1 MTANNGWPGKP
12 GVPLDTPEGNK
23 LKMDAGIPHLPTQ
36 LTYDCRAAIGGK
48 GPLAY
53 TWQDKPH
60 RLVYDLCR
68 EIERI
73 AAGATPDE
81 ATALQ
86 KRVAKLETAL
96 QFIKDAPDEERKPNW
111 NNMGSYEAGLRYCA
125 AFARAALTG
134 GKDE

>member
-1 MTANNGWPGKP
+1 MTDTTNGWPGKP
-12 GVPLDTPEGNK
+12 GAPLDTPEGY
-23 LKMDAGIPHLPTQ
+23 KMMMNSSIPHLPTQ
-36 LTYDCRAAIGGK
+36 LTYDCRAAIGGN

-86 KRVAKLETAL
+86 ARVAELEKENEIMADL
-96 QFIKDAPDEERKPNW
+96 IDVIGNAFNDAGQKIFTEIAK
-111 NNMGSYEAGLRYCA
+111 
-125 AFARAALTG
+125 ARAALK
-134 GKDE
+134 GKK